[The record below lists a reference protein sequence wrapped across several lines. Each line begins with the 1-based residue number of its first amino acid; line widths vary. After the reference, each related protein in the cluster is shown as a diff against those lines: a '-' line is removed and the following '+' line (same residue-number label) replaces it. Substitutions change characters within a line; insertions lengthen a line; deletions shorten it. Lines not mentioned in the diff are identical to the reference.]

1 MEDSMFDLVLRGQRK
16 LSRHL
21 AEEDRLPSSILK
33 LVGLSLV
40 GLVVHGLVVGVA
52 ARGLG
57 DHSFFTRGTP
67 WIWIPLALVGAF
79 MGALCICLPSFYFYT
94 QLSGLDASFRL
105 VTAQALRAQATTAV
119 LLLGALPFYAAWV
132 LGVVAVGPG
141 LRATSWVFDPSLAT
155 AVGMALPFV
164 VGLFGVRQVYL
175 GFKDLI
181 LVVPITHPRR
191 GNFLGRM
198 VVAWGGVFC
207 AVSTVAL
214 WRLAETLGQL
224 L

>member
-1 MEDSMFDLVLRGQRK
+1 METSMFDLVLRGQRQ
-16 LSRHL
+16 LSRYL
-21 AEEDRLPSSILK
+21 AEEERLPSSILK
-33 LVGLSLV
+33 LLGLSLV

-52 ARGLG
+52 ARALG
-57 DHSFFTRGTP
+57 VHSFFARGTP
-67 WIWIPLALVGAF
+67 WAWIPLALVGAF

-132 LGVVAVGPG
+132 LGVVAVGPDI
-141 LRATSWVFDPSLAT
+141 RAASWVFDPSLAT

-198 VVAWGGVFC
+198 VLAWGGVFS

-214 WRLAETLGQL
+214 WRLAEALGRIL
-224 L
+224 